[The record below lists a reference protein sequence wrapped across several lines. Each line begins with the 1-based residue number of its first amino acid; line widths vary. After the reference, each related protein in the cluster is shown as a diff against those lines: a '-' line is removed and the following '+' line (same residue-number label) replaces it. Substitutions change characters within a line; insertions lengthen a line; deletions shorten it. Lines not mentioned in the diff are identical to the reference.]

1 MATPPWSREERDAA
15 IRRGPHKSAH
25 AEREFLLEEIL
36 DFYDQGYWAVLL
48 YDDVRESLDLRISP
62 LGVVPQ
68 HERQPQ
74 LVVDYSFSGMN
85 SDTAPLAQKESIQFG

>member
-25 AEREFLLEEIL
+25 GEREFLLEEIL

-48 YDDVRESLDLRISP
+48 YDDVRGITGSADIAT
-62 LGVVPQ
+62 GC
-68 HERQPQ
+68 
-74 LVVDYSFSGMN
+74 G
-85 SDTAPLAQKESIQFG
+85 TATQAPTTAGR